1 MMTKLRL
8 FTLVIPFALLGS
20 LSCQWSQGQGLSS
33 EAKQAQTNTGV
44 ADNVQAEIHDNSLD
58 GALLAP
64 ETTSLRF
71 TEADFTRHV
80 NELNARIKKKLPSPV
95 SHGFSIVIQ
104 KPFVVIGDE
113 PKEIVQQHA

>member
-1 MMTKLRL
+1 MIKRRL
-8 FTLVIPFALLGS
+8 FSLVIPFALLGS
-20 LSCQWSQGQGLSS
+20 LSCQWSQSVSS
-33 EAKQAQTNTGV
+33 EAKQAQSNTGV
-44 ADNVQAEIHDNSLD
+44 ADNVQAEIRQNSLD
-58 GALLAP
+58 GERLAP

-104 KPFVVIGDE
+104 KPFVVIGD
-113 PKEIVQQHA
+113 